1 MLKINSFIYNV
12 HYVQH
17 VQIYCICEH
26 PTYNCIALKKGEYRC
41 SYGISFWECTK
52 KIRYHGSSIRISL
65 LLIFYA

>member
-26 PTYNCIALKKGEYRC
+26 PTYNCIALKKGGNIVVHTVLVFGNVQKRFVIMDQA
-41 SYGISFWECTK
+41 YGFH
-52 KIRYHGSSIRISL
+52 Y
-65 LLIFYA
+65 Y